1 MTLSAFGA
9 VPLDPDGAVRPQ
21 DDLFRHVN
29 ARWAATTPIPP
40 DRARYGAFDEL
51 REASERAVREILEA
65 ASAAEA
71 GTELRRLGDLYGAF
85 MDEAAAE
92 ARGAEPLAGPLAEVA
107 ALDSVPGLL
116 RLVGRW
122 TREGV
127 GGFIGLGVEAD
138 ALDPTLNVLWLG
150 QAGISLPDESYYREE
165 QFASVREAFAGHVG
179 RMLALAGL
187 SDAPGRAARVVGLET
202 AVAAHHWD
210 AVRCREVEQIY
221 NPMSVEEV
229 GALFD
234 RAGAARF
241 ADWWGETGL
250 EGRAQRTVVTQ
261 PSFVE
266 GVASLL
272 TEDRLD
278 AWRDWLAYHVVAGHA
293 PYLSRAFVE
302 ENFDFYGRTL
312 SGTPQIR
319 DRWKRAVG
327 FVEGVMGEAVGHAYV
342 ERHFPPSAK
351 ARMDGLVANL
361 VAAYRESITGL
372 EWMSEATRARAI
384 EKLEAFEPQIG
395 FPRRWR
401 DYSALVVD
409 RDDLIASV
417 RSAAAFAFDYEA
429 GKLERPVDR
438 DEWEMTPQ
446 TVNAYYHPLRN
457 QIVFPAAILQPP
469 FFDETRD
476 DAANYGGIGAVIG
489 HEIGHGFDDQGSK
502 FDGAGRLENWW
513 TDEDRAAFEER
524 TSALIAQYD
533 GLVPAEV
540 PDQHV
545 NGALT
550 VGENIGDLG
559 GLGIAWKAYR
569 LSLGGAEAPV
579 IDGLGGAERF
589 FLAWAQIWRTQAR
602 PEEVRRL
609 LAIDPHS
616 PGEFRCNQIARN
628 LDPFYEA
635 FGVEEGDAMYLAPA
649 ERVTIW

>member
-9 VPLDPDGAVRPQ
+9 MPLDLDGVVRPQ

-29 ARWAATTPIPP
+29 GRWIATTPIPS

-51 REASERAVREILEA
+51 REASERAVREILEDA
-65 ASAAEA
+65 QAAEA
-71 GTELRRLGDLYGAF
+71 GTEVRKVGDLFGAF

-92 ARGAEPLAGPLAEVA
+92 ARGAEPLAGPLDAVA
-107 ALDSVPGLL
+107 ALDSVAALM

-127 GGFIGLGVEAD
+127 GGFLGLAVEAD
-138 ALDPTLNVLWLG
+138 ALDPTLNVLWLA
-150 QAGISLPDESYYREE
+150 QAGISLPDESYYREA

-179 RMLALAGL
+179 RMLELAGL
-187 SDAPGRAARVVGLET
+187 SDAASRAARVVELET
-202 AVAAHHWD
+202 AIASHHWD

-221 NPMSVEEV
+221 NPMSIEAV

-234 RAGAARF
+234 GVGAARF

-250 EGRAQRTVVTQ
+250 EGRARHTVLNQ
-261 PSFVE
+261 PDFVE
-266 GVASLL
+266 GVAGLL
-272 TEDRLD
+272 VEERLD
-278 AWRDWLAYHVVAGHA
+278 AWRDWLAYHVVASHA

-312 SGTPQIR
+312 SGVPEIR
-319 DRWKRAVG
+319 ERWKRAVG
-327 FVEGVMGEAVGHAYV
+327 FVEGVAGEAIGRAYV

-351 ARMDGLVANL
+351 ARMDELVAHL
-361 VAAYRESITGL
+361 VAAYRESISAL

-384 EKLEAFEPQIG
+384 EKLEAFDTHIG
-395 FPRRWR
+395 YPRTWR

-417 RSAAAFAFDYEA
+417 RHAAAFAFDYEA
-429 GKLERPVDR
+429 NKLEGPVDR
-438 DEWEMTPQ
+438 ELWEMTPQ

-457 QIVFPAAILQPP
+457 HIVFPAAILQPP

-476 DAANYGGIGAVIG
+476 EAANYGGIGAVIG

-513 TDEDRAAFEER
+513 SDEDRAAFEVR

-579 IDGLGGAERF
+579 VDGLSGAERF
-589 FLAWAQIWRTQAR
+589 FLAWAQVWRTQAR

-609 LAIDPHS
+609 LAIDPHA
-616 PGEFRCNQIARN
+616 PGEFRCNQIVRN

-635 FGVEEGDAMYLAPA
+635 FGVGEGDASYLAP
-649 ERVTIW
+649 EDRVTIW

>member
-9 VPLDPDGAVRPQ
+9 VPLDLDGAVRPQ

-29 ARWAATTPIPP
+29 GRWAATTPIPP

-65 ASAAEA
+65 AQAAEE
-71 GTELRRLGDLYGAF
+71 GTELRKVGDLYGAF

-92 ARGAEPLAGPLAEVA
+92 ARGAGPLAEPLAEVA
-107 ALDSVPGLL
+107 GLDSVPGLL

-165 QFASVREAFAGHVG
+165 QFRSVREAFAGHVG

-187 SDAPGRAARVVGLET
+187 SEAAERAARVVELET
-202 AVAAHHWD
+202 AIAAHHWD

-234 RAGAARF
+234 GAGAARF

-250 EGRAQRTVVTQ
+250 EGRASRTVVTQ
-261 PSFVE
+261 PSFIE

-272 TEDRLD
+272 TEERLG

-312 SGTPQIR
+312 SGTPEIR

-327 FVEGVMGEAVGHAYV
+327 FVEGVMGEAIGRAYV

-351 ARMDGLVANL
+351 ARMDGLVAHL
-361 VAAYRESITGL
+361 VEAYRESITAL

-395 FPRRWR
+395 YPRKWR
-401 DYSALVVD
+401 DYADLVVD

-429 GKLERPVDR
+429 GKLEGPVDR
-438 DEWEMTPQ
+438 DLWEMTPQ

-457 QIVFPAAILQPP
+457 HIVFPAAILQPP
-469 FFDETRD
+469 FFDESRD
-476 DAANYGGIGAVIG
+476 EAANYGGIGAVIG

-513 TDEDRAAFEER
+513 TDEDRAAFEVR
-524 TSALIAQYD
+524 TKALIAQYD

-579 IDGLGGAERF
+579 IDGLSGAERF
-589 FLAWAQIWRTQAR
+589 FLAWAQVWRTQAR

-616 PGEFRCNQIARN
+616 PGQFRCNQIVRN

-635 FGVEEGDAMYLAPA
+635 FGVGEGDTMYLAPA

>member
-1 MTLSAFGA
+1 M
-9 VPLDPDGAVRPQ
+9 PLDLDGAVRAQ

-29 ARWAATTPIPP
+29 GRWIATTPIPS

-51 REASERAVREILEA
+51 REASERAVREILEDA
-65 ASAAEA
+65 RTAEA
-71 GTELRRLGDLYGAF
+71 GTELRKVGDLYGAF

-92 ARGAEPLAGPLAEVA
+92 ARGAEPLAGPLGEVA
-107 ALDSVPGLL
+107 ALDSVPALMRLL
-116 RLVGRW
+116 GRW
-122 TREGV
+122 AREGV
-127 GGFIGLGVEAD
+127 GGFLGLAVEAD
-138 ALDPTLNVLWLG
+138 ATDPTLNVLWLG
-150 QAGISLPDESYYREE
+150 QAGISLPDESYYRED
-165 QFASVREAFAGHVG
+165 QFASVREAFTGHVG

-187 SDAPGRAARVVGLET
+187 SDAPARAARVAELES
-202 AVAAHHWD
+202 AIAAHHWD

-221 NPMSVEEV
+221 NPMSIEEV
-229 GALFD
+229 GVLFD
-234 RAGAARF
+234 GVGVARF

-250 EGRAQRTVVTQ
+250 EGRARHTVVNQ
-261 PSFVE
+261 PDFVE
-266 GVASLL
+266 GVAGLL
-272 TEDRLD
+272 VDERLD
-278 AWRDWLAYHVVAGHA
+278 AWRDWLAYHVVASHA

-312 SGTPQIR
+312 SGTPEMR
-319 DRWKRAVG
+319 ERWKRAVG
-327 FVEGVMGEAVGHAYV
+327 FVEGVMGEAVGRAYV

-351 ARMDGLVANL
+351 ARMDELVANL
-361 VAAYRESITGL
+361 VAAYRESISAL
-372 EWMSEATRARAI
+372 EWMSEATRVRAI
-384 EKLEAFEPQIG
+384 EKLEAFDTHIG
-395 FPRRWR
+395 YPRKWR
-401 DYSALVVD
+401 DYSALEVD

-417 RSAAAFAFDYEA
+417 RHATAFAFDYEA
-429 GKLERPVDR
+429 DKLEGPVDR
-438 DEWEMTPQ
+438 DLWEMTPQ

-457 QIVFPAAILQPP
+457 HIVFPAAILQPP

-476 DAANYGGIGAVIG
+476 EAANYGGIGAVIG

-513 TDEDRAAFEER
+513 TDEDRAAFEVR
-524 TSALIAQYD
+524 TNALIAQYD

-579 IDGLGGAERF
+579 VDGLTGAERF
-589 FLAWAQIWRTQAR
+589 FLAWAQVWRSQAR

-616 PGEFRCNQIARN
+616 PGEFRCNQIVRN

-635 FGVEEGDAMYLAPA
+635 FGVGEGDALYLAPGD
-649 ERVTIW
+649 RVTIW

>member
-9 VPLDPDGAVRPQ
+9 MPLDLEGSTRPQ

-29 ARWAATTPIPP
+29 GRWIATTPIPP

-51 REASERAVREILEA
+51 REAAERAVRDILEGA
-65 ASAAEA
+65 QSAEP
-71 GTELRRLGDLYGAF
+71 GSELRKVGDLFGAF
-85 MDEAAAE
+85 MDEAAVE
-92 ARGAEPLAGPLAEVA
+92 ARGAEPLAAPLAEVA
-107 ALDSVPGLL
+107 SLDSVAALMRLL
-116 RLVGRW
+116 GRW

-127 GGFIGLGVEAD
+127 GGFLGLAVEAD

-150 QAGISLPDESYYREE
+150 QAGISLPDESYYRED
-165 QFASVREAFAGHVG
+165 QFASVREAFLAHVG

-187 SDAPGRAARVVGLET
+187 SDAPARAQRVLELET
-202 AVAAHHWD
+202 AIASHHWD

-221 NPMSVEEV
+221 NPMPLEAV
-229 GALFD
+229 GDLFD
-234 RAGAARF
+234 ASGPARF
-241 ADWWGETGL
+241 ADWWDETGL
-250 EGRAQRTVVTQ
+250 EGRARHAVVNQ

-266 GVASLL
+266 GVAGLL
-272 TEDRLD
+272 TSERLE
-278 AWRDWLAYHVVAGHA
+278 AWRDWTGYHVVASHA

-312 SGTPQIR
+312 SGTPEMR
-319 DRWKRAVG
+319 ERWKRAVG
-327 FVEGVMGEAVGHAYV
+327 FVEGVMGEAIGRAYV

-351 ARMDGLVANL
+351 ARMDELVANL
-361 VAAYRESITGL
+361 VAAYRESITAL
-372 EWMSEATRARAI
+372 EWMSEATRAKAI
-384 EKLEAFEPQIG
+384 EKLEAFDTHIG
-395 FPRRWR
+395 YPRKWR
-401 DYSALVVD
+401 DYSALVVE
-409 RDDLIASV
+409 REDLIASV
-417 RSAAAFAFDYEA
+417 RAGAAFAFDYEA
-429 GKLERPVDR
+429 GKLEGPVDR
-438 DEWEMTPQ
+438 DLWEMTPQ

-457 QIVFPAAILQPP
+457 HIVFPAAILQPP

-476 DAANYGGIGAVIG
+476 EAANYGGIGAVIG

-513 TDEDRAAFEER
+513 TDEDRAAFEVR
-524 TSALIAQYD
+524 TRALVAQYD

-569 LSLGGAEAPV
+569 ISLGGAEAPV
-579 IDGLGGAERF
+579 VEGLTGAERF
-589 FLAWAQIWRTQAR
+589 FLAWAQVWRTQAR

-616 PGEFRCNQIARN
+616 PGEFRCNQIVRN
-628 LDPFYEA
+628 LAPFYEA
-635 FGVEEGDAMYLAPA
+635 FGVGEGDAMYLAPGD
-649 ERVTIW
+649 RVTIW

>member
-29 ARWAATTPIPP
+29 GRWAATTPIPP

-65 ASAAEA
+65 AQAAGA
-71 GTELRRLGDLYGAF
+71 GTELRKVGDLYGAF

-92 ARGAEPLAGPLAEVA
+92 ARGAGPLTEPLAEVA

-165 QFASVREAFAGHVG
+165 QFRSVREAFAGHVG

-187 SDAPGRAARVVGLET
+187 SEAAERAARVVELET
-202 AVAAHHWD
+202 AIAAHHWD

-234 RAGAARF
+234 GAGAARF

-250 EGRAQRTVVTQ
+250 EGRASRTVVTQ

-272 TEDRLD
+272 TEERLG

-312 SGTPQIR
+312 SGTPEMR
-319 DRWKRAVG
+319 ERWKRAVG
-327 FVEGVMGEAVGHAYV
+327 FVEGVMGEAIGRAYV

-351 ARMDGLVANL
+351 ARMDGLVAHL
-361 VAAYRESITGL
+361 VEAYRESITAL

-384 EKLEAFEPQIG
+384 EKLEAFDTHIG
-395 FPRRWR
+395 YPRKWR
-401 DYSALVVD
+401 DYSDLVVD
-409 RDDLIASV
+409 RDDLVASV

-429 GKLERPVDR
+429 GKLEGPVDR
-438 DEWEMTPQ
+438 DLWEMTPQ

-457 QIVFPAAILQPP
+457 HIVFPAAILQPP

-476 DAANYGGIGAVIG
+476 EAANYGGIGAVIG

-513 TDEDRAAFEER
+513 TDEDRAAFEVR
-524 TSALIAQYD
+524 TKALIAQYD

-579 IDGLGGAERF
+579 IDGLSGAERF
-589 FLAWAQIWRTQAR
+589 FLAWAQVWRTQAR

-616 PGEFRCNQIARN
+616 PGQFRCNQIVRN

-635 FGVEEGDAMYLAPA
+635 FGVGEGDYVMLAPA